1 MAKQGLALDLSTLDL
16 CFVAALHLKAEGAA
30 LASFEQD
37 QLVDVFEQVCAAIE
51 PDSEAVRT
59 RATHAIRRLRE
70 QRLLARID
78 GAGVVRAG
86 EYALTRLATGI
97 VEFFLHEESLTRES
111 LAVLIRSLLGSLNE
125 VRKAASA
132 SKGLD
137 AAGWRAQVVLPL
149 RVTIGDLVS
158 GIERR
163 QRGFDVQQEQLQRD
177 IAHLLEGDWF
187 GVVERCQTLLEQ
199 TGATLSEL
207 YQVLLRDTHEVQHV
221 LQDIEELCAAA
232 AMGDAEQAA
241 RTLME
246 QNDRIA
252 AWGSNRQRAW
262 SEYYEY
268 VHRYL
273 RDVVRLDPTRTLT
286 QRLREQLA
294 GKRGRSYALMVAAE
308 PSIRLL
314 RPVSPPKDAPPV
326 RRPRKPRDPAP
337 THEPAED
344 PHAKLEGRVREALAE
359 GAPGLAKVTERLTA
373 ELAPSEQFVT
383 AGRIAQIVAK
393 LCRPET
399 ALERPWV
406 SVSEGLWIEEWK
418 VSGAGGGR

>member
-252 AWGSNRQRAW
+252 AWGSNRQRAC
-262 SEYYEY
+262 
-268 VHRYL
+268 RIL
-273 RDVVRLDPTRTLT
+273 RVR
-286 QRLREQLA
+286 A
-294 GKRGRSYALMVAAE
+294 
-308 PSIRLL
+308 
-314 RPVSPPKDAPPV
+314 PVSSRRRAARPDAHPDSAPARAARGQAGALV
-326 RRPRKPRDPAP
+326 CTDGRGGAVDPSAAPR
-337 THEPAED
+337 EPAQ
-344 PHAKLEGRVREALAE
+344 GRTARAPAAQAARPGTHPRARRGSAREAR
-359 GAPGLAKVTERLTA
+359 GASA
-373 ELAPSEQFVT
+373 
-383 AGRIAQIVAK
+383 
-393 LCRPET
+393 
-399 ALERPWV
+399 
-406 SVSEGLWIEEWK
+406 
-418 VSGAGGGR
+418 